1 MSRVFPRTA
10 ERRFPE
16 RLVSRAVRIALFG
29 MAVAATTAAGL
40 APAHAAGVSLDGA
53 AVHAYNIP
61 AGPLGRNLSNFAAQ
75 SGVALSFDPAL
86 TAGLTSP
93 ALSGSYAPRDAIGR
107 LLAGSGL
114 EVVTRAD
121 GSYTLKKAAEEAPR
135 EGATLPAVQ
144 VTADVLGST
153 TEGTGSYTTGAASTA
168 TRLNPSLGQTAPA
181 VQ

>member
-1 MSRVFPRTA
+1 S
-10 ERRFPE
+10 
-16 RLVSRAVRIALFG
+16 
-29 MAVAATTAAGL
+29 
-40 APAHAAGVSLDGA
+40 
-53 AVHAYNIP
+53 
-61 AGPLGRNLSNFAAQ
+61 
-75 SGVALSFDPAL
+75 PAL
-86 TAGLTSP
+86 T
-93 ALSGSYAPRDAIGR
+93 GSYAPRDAIGR

-168 TRLNPSLGQTAPA
+168 TRLNLSLRETPQSVSVMTRQRMEDQGLTQLQDVVAQTAGLVISQGGNAGSDSSPIYSRGFQVENYQIDGVGQVYGGYNGIFQTNDMVLYDRVEVVRGA
-181 VQ
+181 TGLM